1 MASRGPG
8 DGYAGGCRRVQGP
21 SEFLSVGTCAVLA
34 PCLREARS
42 CLVAAWCR
50 GGCCPRGPAPGDLVL
65 LLLATR
71 APYSPAVFLAA
82 HHPSGECGPS
92 PSWTPRWVGSRR
104 AEFSLGPI
112 MDFDFAKRTS
122 ASAAPGPSASAV
134 PNPPASAAPP
144 ASANPQPPNPPQP
157 LHHPLSSVNRPTLD
171 VRRETTGTGR
181 GLPPSRPRVLV
192 FTSEQCRLTSLS
204 PFQRREG
211 CDRFGKIKRCE
222 KLRDGGIE
230 VEFVDEKEAGKAL
243 SATHFSFTVK
253 TETGRQETKVPITVT
268 AHRTK
273 NSSQGVVYCTDLEG
287 VSNDE
292 IADGLSE
299 CGVSSAR
306 RIMTKRRGTWVP
318 THSVVLSFNQEELPR
333 DVTIGYVRVKVRPYI
348 PNPMRCYR
356 CQRFG
361 HTRIACRNRPACA
374 KCASTEHLDDECE
387 AETFRCA
394 NCPEGQNAHT
404 SYDKACPTL
413 AKEKEINSIKVTRK
427 VSFRE
432 ARELYSATHPSVSYA
447 QKTKVPDVRRA
458 SVEEMSAAQL
468 LVILRSFGLAV
479 VAPGAVTAAIT
490 VPPAVPGAQT
500 AAEEPSGPVRTDAGP
515 SDDEGW
521 TRVQH
526 RGRGGGRRPSP
537 PTNGSARSPPPTA
550 VMEAQRRGEPPQAAK
565 SRPTGATP
573 PPRPP
578 PTPPRPGGL
587 AVKGVVRRL
596 EGTPNTR
603 PSPRPDTASVQSAT
617 REPASSDA
625 SPGGNPPPLGPPPP
639 PPPQRQRERPT
650 KRTLPVESSPAEGG
664 SPRARQRF
672 LPGSTGRSSSVDGRR
687 RGHTPIQFGDG
698 SRAGAADYF

>member
-50 GGCCPRGPAPGDLVL
+50 GGCCPRVPAPGDLVL

-122 ASAAPGPSASAV
+122 ASAAPDPSASAV

-287 VSNDE
+287 VSNDD
-292 IADGLSE
+292 IADGLAE

-387 AETFRCA
+387 ADAIRARKRAFRVFDRHSTTENLIA
-394 NCPEGQNAHT
+394 FR
-404 SYDKACPTL
+404 KARAL
-413 AKEKEINSIKVTRK
+413 ARRTVQ
-427 VSFRE
+427 E
-432 ARELYSATHPSVSYA
+432 A
-447 QKTKVPDVRRA
+447 KRA
-458 SVEEMSAAQL
+458 SWRERGLPHPLRYVGRLNRFTS
-468 LVILRSFGLAV
+468 LVTGV
-479 VAPGAVTAAIT
+479 VADQANFWQFLVSSLTGAGSHPDT
-490 VPPAVPGAQT
+490 V
-500 AAEEPSGPVRTDAGP
+500 
-515 SDDEGW
+515 
-521 TRVQH
+521 
-526 RGRGGGRRPSP
+526 RGRL
-537 PTNGSARSPPPTA
+537 
-550 VMEAQRRGEPPQAAK
+550 
-565 SRPTGATP
+565 
-573 PPRPP
+573 PR
-578 PTPPRPGGL
+578 
-587 AVKGVVRRL
+587 
-596 EGTPNTR
+596 
-603 PSPRPDTASVQSAT
+603 
-617 REPASSDA
+617 
-625 SPGGNPPPLGPPPP
+625 
-639 PPPQRQRERPT
+639 
-650 KRTLPVESSPAEGG
+650 
-664 SPRARQRF
+664 
-672 LPGSTGRSSSVDGRR
+672 GRR
-687 RGHTPIQFGDG
+687 RLLLV
-698 SRAGAADYF
+698 SS

>member
-122 ASAAPGPSASAV
+122 ASAAPDPSASAV

-171 VRRETTGTGR
+171 VRRETMGIGR

-287 VSNDE
+287 VSNDD
-292 IADGLSE
+292 IADGLAE

-468 LVILRSFGLAV
+468 LAILRSFGLAV

-521 TRVQH
+521 TRV
-526 RGRGGGRRPSP
+526 
-537 PTNGSARSPPPTA
+537 
-550 VMEAQRRGEPPQAAK
+550 
-565 SRPTGATP
+565 
-573 PPRPP
+573 
-578 PTPPRPGGL
+578 
-587 AVKGVVRRL
+587 
-596 EGTPNTR
+596 
-603 PSPRPDTASVQSAT
+603 
-617 REPASSDA
+617 
-625 SPGGNPPPLGPPPP
+625 
-639 PPPQRQRERPT
+639 
-650 KRTLPVESSPAEGG
+650 
-664 SPRARQRF
+664 
-672 LPGSTGRSSSVDGRR
+672 
-687 RGHTPIQFGDG
+687 
-698 SRAGAADYF
+698 